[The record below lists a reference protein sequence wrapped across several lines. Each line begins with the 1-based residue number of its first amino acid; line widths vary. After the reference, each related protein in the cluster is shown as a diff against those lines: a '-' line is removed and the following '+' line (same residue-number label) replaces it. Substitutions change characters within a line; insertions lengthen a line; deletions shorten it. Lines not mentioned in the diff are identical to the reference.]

1 MAQRRMVSN
10 TIVKSARFLK
20 MPPTSQ
26 NLYFH
31 LIMNADDDGVV
42 EAFPIMRMIG
52 STEDDLKILMAK
64 TFVYVLNDDLVT
76 FINSWTE
83 HNKIRKDRKVDSIY
97 KDLLLKVVP
106 DIDYR
111 ESKKKSESF
120 DRQMSDSCLSNDGI
134 GKDRLGEDRLGKES
148 IGKGSRERKKQES
161 LQSNNYV
168 TESNSH
174 VTKRRDR
181 EDIDIEKSS
190 SREEGLKKIY
200 HYYESN
206 GFGTLAQ
213 KTMQDF
219 DYWLTDFEKIGA
231 TQENAVELIIHALGI
246 AIDRNKRNYGY
257 VNAILRNWEQ
267 NRYLTVKDVE
277 ANDMMREQKKIVE
290 EQKSNTGHS
299 EYDDLGF

>member
-1 MAQRRMVSN
+1 MAKYKNNPKKKRYYWLQLKEDFFNQKEIKLLRRIAGGDTY
-10 TIVKSARFLK
+10 TIIYLK
-20 MPPTSQ
+20 MLLLSLRDEGK
-26 NLYFH
+26 LYF
-31 LIMNADDDGVV
+31 
-42 EAFPIMRMIG
+42 EAIG
-52 STEDDLKILMAK
+52 DNFSEEIALTLDEAPEDVSITINYLEKKGLLEIIEDDEY
-64 TFVYVLNDDLVT
+64 FLNRVP
-76 FINSWTE
+76 E
-83 HNKIRKDRKVDSIY
+83 
-97 KDLLLKVVP
+97 LLG
-106 DIDYR
+106 
-111 ESKKKSESF
+111 SESYSA
-120 DRQMSDSCLSNDGI
+120 DRV
-134 GKDRLGEDRLGKES
+134 RRY
-148 IGKGSRERKKQES
+148 RERKKQEA
-161 LQSNNYV
+161 LQSNEKALQSNSYV

-181 EDIDIEKSS
+181 EDIDIEKS

-219 DYWLTDFEKIGA
+219 DYWLTDFEKLGA

-257 VNAILRNWEQ
+257 VNAILRDWEQ

-277 ANDMMREQKKIVE
+277 ANDMMREQKKIIE